1 MRRPVPPLLF
11 LLALAGCSGGSNSG
25 VSGQRPPNVPINMPD
40 ARPSTPA
47 TTAEERAK
55 LVADRLEQAEAAT
68 ARKDYSGTIDRL
80 REAILTEPKDRK
92 VIREMAK
99 AYQAQALAVA
109 RSDPAEAYRSMVSA
123 AEYLRTLRD
132 YYPDMTAE
140 EKALAAE
147 IYFNEATQHA
157 KSLRVEETSGALND
171 AVGAGFSDFDR
182 IRNSADW
189 KPILAVPQFKKT
201 WDDLDK
207 RFPPK
212 R

>member
-1 MRRPVPPLLF
+1 
-11 LLALAGCSGGSNSG
+11 
-25 VSGQRPPNVPINMPD
+25 
-40 ARPSTPA
+40 PSTPT

-109 RSDPAEAYRSMVSA
+109 SSDPAEAYRCMASA
-123 AEYLRTLRD
+123 PDYLGTLRD
-132 YYPDMTAE
+132 YCPDTTAE

-147 IYFNEATQHA
+147 IHFNEATQHA

-182 IRNSADW
+182 VRNSADW

-201 WDDLDK
+201 WD
-207 RFPPK
+207 
-212 R
+212 